1 MAIVLRSAA
10 EIEKIRDSNRIV
22 LLAMDA
28 VSNNIVPGVSTLELD
43 AIAESI
49 LIENKALPAFKGY
62 RGFKHTICASINEQ
76 VVHGVPSD
84 RILIDGDIVSID
96 I

>member
-49 LIENKALPAFKGY
+49 LINSMAK
-62 RGFKHTICASINEQ
+62 S
-76 VVHGVPSD
+76 
-84 RILIDGDIVSID
+84 RI
-96 I
+96 